1 MTKQNT
7 GRRGGFWKG
16 LGLFFVGMLVLTAVL
31 CALLWQALKKYEA
44 GTPAAAMR
52 RYLVQVQQQEYDQL
66 YEASGFTPTE
76 FTGKEEYIAYLKHL
90 YDGQNLS
97 QAIFNQRTG
106 GADGRRLYAVMANG
120 SPIADLDVWQ
130 ETENGPWQVRTH
142 LDLDGWYEV
151 LAPEDTDVWV
161 NGVLLAPEEADTTL
175 APAYAGLPETVSG
188 PQMTLYRV
196 TGVLGEPDVTAE
208 SENGRCA
215 VEQSDPEEGEDAPLG
230 VYTVLL
236 KPDKKT
242 AETYKDLAQKA
253 AETYATFISKD
264 TDRSVMLAQLIYGS
278 EFHKRV
284 ASYNNIWYAEHT
296 SHEFEDMEITE
307 LLCYGEN
314 AFTCH
319 VSFTYKVS
327 CSGGREYE
335 YPSQY
340 DMAFLKTGGRWKLAD
355 LVTE

>member
-76 FTGKEEYIAYLKHL
+76 FTGKEEYIAYLKRL

-208 SENGRCA
+208 DENGRCA

-236 KPDKKT
+236 KPDEKT
-242 AETYKDLAQKA
+242 AKTYKALAQQA
-253 AETYATFISKD
+253 AETYATFISQD

-284 ASYNNIWYAEHT
+284 ASYNIWYAEHT
-296 SHEFEDMEITE
+296 SQVLIRGT
-307 LLCYGEN
+307 
-314 AFTCH
+314 
-319 VSFTYKVS
+319 
-327 CSGGREYE
+327 
-335 YPSQY
+335 
-340 DMAFLKTGGRWKLAD
+340 FLKGLTLAIPN
-355 LVTE
+355 